1 MLVFRIARKKIHQ
14 NFQIMKYDIKHYS
27 DAAFKQ
33 RQINLSYSEFF
44 IKQFIT
50 AIENIRLEI
59 CLITLY
65 LNSNIPNLLLV
76 SRVFF

>member
-1 MLVFRIARKKIHQ
+1 MLVFRIAIKKIHQ
-14 NFQIMKYDIKHYS
+14 NFQTTKYDIKHFS
-27 DAAFKQ
+27 NAAFKQ

-50 AIENIRLEI
+50 TIENIRPEI
-59 CLITLY
+59 CLITFY